1 MKPNPLAALYHFTVP
16 ISRTLASKGC
26 RSDGDLNLPRGDL
39 GGAAVLLSTLMTSVT
54 CGPRCPRT
62 TCNSSVSPGCRVL
75 TPMPASAVTWRKAS
89 PDPSESWTKPYPLFG
104 LNHLTCPRTAKPD
117 DPSNSG
123 SAAPGGT
130 SELIGAW
137 PEPFSST
144 ITRPL

>member
-89 PDPSESWTKPYPLFG
+89 PDPSESWTKPYPLLG
-104 LNHLTCPRTAKPD
+104 LNHLTCARTARPD

-123 SAAPGGT
+123 SASRGGA
-130 SELIGAW
+130 SESLLASLQ
-137 PEPFSST
+137 SSSS
-144 ITRPL
+144 ITCR